1 MDATLALPNDG
12 AEAARRPAPLRE
24 SLLFRIGVALVGLIS
39 LMTAALFV
47 SIEYFVGLQ
56 YRTLHQERLQR
67 QAEEIQHFIAREIG
81 QMEGVARFVAGD
93 SDLTHSA
100 AYHLVL
106 RGENKALQSD
116 VDRIA
121 DTFRLESVTVWDG
134 RRLVADAHSGRRGLP
149 QLEALS
155 GDGGLPRAAALWID
169 GNMWIAAGA
178 PLGLHGDRRA
188 LVQLARPL
196 SPLLRGTQ
204 LFDPDT
210 RIVPADPG
218 SIPAA
223 DSIRLEF
230 PGMAGERQF
239 ALDVR
244 VADTVGVA
252 MAKTK
257 QLLAV
262 SLVVTAALLLLALTL
277 FLERELR
284 PLRALTRL
292 ASAVGRG
299 EFSSRV
305 PEGGRGEVGG
315 LVRAFNQMVDD
326 VERLR
331 AVEQRLRHE
340 EQLAA
345 IGKLATKVAHDINN
359 PLTVINTLV
368 SLTMKRLP
376 PGDPDRSDAELLL
389 HHCNRCIN
397 IVENLLCFGRPLK
410 LRLQEL
416 ELDAFLEGVVARV
429 RQRLPSA
436 TVRLQCAR
444 RGLVIR
450 ADPYQLEQMLDNLL
464 DNACEAGG
472 ADEVVLEYGAAGGR
486 VFLAVTDRGPGF
498 SAEALDHLFEPFFTT
513 KNTGTGLGLA
523 SCLAIARAHGGDIQ
537 VSGRDHGGVTV
548 WLPAGA
554 PALSSAAARR

>member
-1 MDATLALPNDG
+1 MDATLSIPHDAGEPAHG
-12 AEAARRPAPLRE
+12 ASPLRE

-39 LMTAALFV
+39 LMTAALFL

-56 YRTLHQERLQR
+56 YRTLHQERLER
-67 QAEEIQHFIAREIG
+67 QAEEIHHFIAREIG

-106 RGENKALQSD
+106 RGENKALQAD

-134 RRLVADAHSGRRGLP
+134 ERLVADAHSGRRGLP
-149 QLEALS
+149 LADAFAADA
-155 GDGGLPRAAALWID
+155 GAPRAAALWVD
-169 GNMWIAAGA
+169 GNVWIAAGA
-178 PLGLHGDRRA
+178 PLRLTGERIA

-196 SPLLRGTQ
+196 SPLLKGTQ

-210 RIVPADPG
+210 RIVPASDG
-218 SIPAA
+218 STPPEGA
-223 DSIRLEF
+223 IRLEF
-230 PGMAGERQF
+230 PGMAGERHF

-257 QLLAV
+257 QLLAI
-262 SLVVTAALLLLALTL
+262 SLVVTAALLLAALTL

-284 PLRALTRL
+284 PLRAITRL

-299 EFSSRV
+299 EFSQRL
-305 PEGGRGEVGG
+305 PEAGRSEVGQ

-326 VERLR
+326 VERLQ

-368 SLTMKRLP
+368 RLQLRGLAA
-376 PGDPDRSDAELLL
+376 GDPARPDAELLL

-397 IVENLLCFGRPLK
+397 IVENLLRFGRPVK
-410 LRLQEL
+410 LRLQDL
-416 ELDAFLEGVVARV
+416 ELGAFLEGVIDRV
-429 RQRLPSA
+429 RRRLPGVSL
-436 TVRLQCAR
+436 RLQGGPNSLA
-444 RGLVIR
+444 VR
-450 ADPYQLEQMLDNLL
+450 ADPFQLEQMLDNLL

-472 ADEVVLEYGAAGGR
+472 GEEVVLDYGVAQGR
-486 VFLAVTDRGPGF
+486 VFLTVSDRGPGF
-498 SAEALDHLFEPFFTT
+498 SRDALDHLFEPFFTT
-513 KNTGTGLGLA
+513 KNAGTGLGLA

-537 VSGRDHGGVTV
+537 VAAPERGAVTV
-548 WLPAGA
+548 WLPARSGPSA
-554 PALSSAAARR
+554 PAARAS